1 MLIKDITYTGKS
13 ALCIDLSI
21 DIDGK
26 GQVIGR
32 NATTKE
38 MISIYKL

>member
-1 MLIKDITYTGKS
+1 MFKKDITYTGKS
-13 ALCIDLSI
+13 ALYIDLSI
-21 DIDGK
+21 DIDSK
-26 GQVIGR
+26 GQEIGR

>member
-1 MLIKDITYTGKS
+1 MFIKDITYTGRS
-13 ALCIDLSI
+13 ALYIDINI
-21 DIDGK
+21 DIDSK